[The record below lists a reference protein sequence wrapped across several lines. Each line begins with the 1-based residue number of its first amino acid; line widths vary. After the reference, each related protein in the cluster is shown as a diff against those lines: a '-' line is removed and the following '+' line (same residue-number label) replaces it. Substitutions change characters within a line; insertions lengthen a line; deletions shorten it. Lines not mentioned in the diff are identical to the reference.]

1 VAMTRAS
8 CLLAPMLFLAACSGG
23 GGEGVVV
30 SPAPTPS
37 PSPGMSPSPT
47 PSPTSALSVE
57 VGPTTFSLP
66 AQATRHFDC
75 VVTGAVDKRC
85 TWSVREANGGTMSAA
100 GIYEAP
106 ANPGTYHVVAT
117 SVADP
122 NASASATVSVT
133 VPVTD
138 RPWVTGYYLGYF
150 SHTMYPPEKV
160 DMSALTHFVFARV
173 APGGREMGGNP
184 GDVRLGGGNSHDP
197 GLSPDG
203 VRSIEDYLIKKAH
216 DAGRKALLMLGGAG
230 DGNAFLLGTTDTVR
244 SHFVSNIVDYMVAH
258 DYDGL
263 DLDWEDKFEGS
274 NDITPRVSAAEAKR
288 RLFALIA
295 DLRAEFAR
303 RPRYQGTGRAALLT
317 LPGYTVSIN
326 DLEPGGKVPQW
337 QADLAN
343 AVDQYNL
350 MSYGIGTTWNGN
362 GWLSWFSSPVYGATG
377 VTPRDL
383 DTSVIAYEKTGV
395 PRRKIGV
402 GIGFY
407 GIYFGPTVTG
417 PRQDTERN
425 PVYETD
431 DVALNYADL
440 VAMGYLANGSYH
452 WDEIAQVGYRSY
464 TNAGGYVPAGS
475 GRNAA
480 GFLSYEDPL
489 SIAAKGRYVR
499 QAGLGGAIIW
509 AINYDYLP
517 DGTSPLLS
525 AVKRNFRTAA
535 P

>member
-1 VAMTRAS
+1 MTRSS

-23 GGEGVVV
+23 GGDGGVVAPV
-30 SPAPTPS
+30 PTPS
-37 PSPGMSPSPT
+37 PSPSPSPSPTPT
-47 PSPTSALSVE
+47 PSPTSAVVVE
-57 VGPTTFSLP
+57 VGPAAFSLP
-66 AQATRHFDC
+66 TQATRHFAC
-75 VVTGAVDKRC
+75 NVTGATDTRC
-85 TWSVREANGGTMSAA
+85 TWSVQEANGGAMSAD
-100 GIYEAP
+100 GIYAAP
-106 ANPGTYHVVAT
+106 ASPGTYHVVAT

-122 NASASATVSVT
+122 ARSASTAVTGT
-133 VPVTD
+133 VPVTNK
-138 RPWVTGYYLGYF
+138 PWVTGYYLGYF
-150 SHTMYPPEKV
+150 SHTMYPPAQV
-160 DMSALTHFVFARV
+160 DMTALTHFVFGRV
-173 APGGREMGGNP
+173 APGGGSLDGNP
-184 GDVRLGGGNSHDP
+184 GDVVLGGGNSHDP

-216 DAGRKALLMLGGAG
+216 DAGRKALLMMGGAADG
-230 DGNAFLLGTTDTVR
+230 DGFLLSTTDGR
-244 SHFVSNIVDYMVAH
+244 RKDFARKIVDYMVAH

-274 NDITPRVSAAEAKR
+274 DEITPHVSGAEAKR
-288 RLFALIA
+288 RAFALIA

-303 RPRYQGTGRAALLT
+303 RPRYQGAGRAALLT

-326 DLEPGGKVPQW
+326 DLEPGGRVEQW

-343 AVDQYNL
+343 SVDQYNL

-362 GWLSWFSSPVYGATG
+362 GWLSWFSSPIYGATG

-383 DTSVIAYEKTGV
+383 NTSVEAYERSGV
-395 PRRKIGV
+395 PRGKIGV

-407 GIYFGPTVTG
+407 GIYFGPTITG

-431 DVALNYADL
+431 DVALNYADM
-440 VAMGYLANGSYH
+440 VGMGYMSHGTYH

-464 TNAGGYVPAGS
+464 PNGGYIPTGS
-475 GRNAA
+475 GRNPA

-489 SIAAKGRYVR
+489 SIAAKARYVR

-517 DGTSPLLS
+517 DGTSPLLG
-525 AVKRNFRTAA
+525 AVKRNFLTAT